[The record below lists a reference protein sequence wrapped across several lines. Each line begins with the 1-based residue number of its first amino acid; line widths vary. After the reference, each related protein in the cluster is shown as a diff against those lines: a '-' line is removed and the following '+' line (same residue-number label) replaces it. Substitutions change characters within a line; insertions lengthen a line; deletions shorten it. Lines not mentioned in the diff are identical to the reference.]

1 VNGKKVK
8 FLPECNDPSKE
19 WKFPKDLG
27 IGKCDNM
34 DTLPP
39 FCGSGTQTSPKRWT
53 SDWMCQAKFCHVDPD
68 NCPDDWVISGNLFP
82 GLAFSYR
89 TCLPDD
95 ASDAQKSR
103 AMHETGILRKYHRAY
118 HCAAD
123 ETDPN
128 LQKAADKD
136 SAIQAGNTMCPC
148 LTAEQLD
155 SSKGGYFPEKIY
167 EEKVN
172 GKKVK
177 FLPECNDPSKEWKFP
192 KDLGIG
198 KCDNMDT
205 LPPFCGSGTQTSP
218 KRWTSD
224 WMCQAKFCHV
234 DPDNCPDDWVI
245 SGNLFPGLA
254 FSYRT
259 CLPDDASDAQK
270 SRAMHETGI
279 LRKYHRAYHCA
290 ADETDPNLQKAAD
303 KDD

>member
-1 VNGKKVK
+1 MLMALLT
-8 FLPECNDPSKE
+8 FLVAVS
-19 WKFPKDLG
+19 
-27 IGKCDNM
+27 
-34 DTLPP
+34 TL
-39 FCGSGTQTSPKRWT
+39 
-53 SDWMCQAKFCHVDPD
+53 A
-68 NCPDDWVISGNLFP
+68 
-82 GLAFSYR
+82 Y
-89 TCLPDD
+89 
-95 ASDAQKSR
+95 ASDYRSCQGEACDAAETTRGMALMMTQKHLSK
-103 AMHETGILRKYHRAY
+103 TKLV
-118 HCAAD
+118 
-123 ETDPN
+123 
-128 LQKAADKD
+128 
-136 SAIQAGNTMCPC
+136 AIQAGNTMCPC

-279 LRKYHRAYHCA
+279 LWKYPRAYHCA
-290 ADETDPNLQKAAD
+290 AEETDPNLQKAAD